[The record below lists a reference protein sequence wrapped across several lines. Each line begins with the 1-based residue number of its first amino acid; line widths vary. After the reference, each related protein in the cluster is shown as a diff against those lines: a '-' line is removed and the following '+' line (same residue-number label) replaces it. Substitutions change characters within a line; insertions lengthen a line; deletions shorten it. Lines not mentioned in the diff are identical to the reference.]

1 MKSRIDIRKLT
12 YLAMLTALV
21 VVLQLAIAPLI
32 GSLTGL
38 SPALVLV
45 PIMLGVA
52 AMGVG
57 GGAWLAFVFCF
68 IVLFDPTT
76 VPFLEFNPFLTVVL
90 VFAKGVGSAVAA
102 GFIFKLLSKKNK
114 ILGLAVAS
122 VSMPILN
129 TGIFVLG
136 CLLFFRELTGVGIYA
151 LFTSVN
157 FVIEL
162 VINLTLVPAIH
173 HLLEISGVLTGKS
186 NKQTNSKV
194 EVKVTTTVEVN
205 VEDSNA
211 DTTEN

>member
-1 MKSRIDIRKLT
+1 MKTRTSLDIRKLT

-21 VVLQLAIAPLI
+21 IVLQLAIAPLI

-52 AMGVG
+52 SMGIG

-76 VPFLEFNPFLTVVL
+76 VPFLEFNPVLTVLL
-90 VFAKGVGSAVAA
+90 VFAKGVGSAVVSAL
-102 GFIFKLLSKKNK
+102 IFKLVSKKNE
-114 ILGLAVAS
+114 ILALALAS
-122 VSMPILN
+122 VCMPILN
-129 TGIFVLG
+129 TGIFVVG

-151 LFTSVN
+151 LFTSLN

-173 HLLEISGVLTGKS
+173 HLLSVSGAFGTKKPRTAKASAVDS
-186 NKQTNSKV
+186 SVDNPDEV
-194 EVKVTTTVEVN
+194 E
-205 VEDSNA
+205 
-211 DTTEN
+211 

>member
-1 MKSRIDIRKLT
+1 MKNKIDIRKLT

-21 VVLQLAIAPLI
+21 IVLQLAIAPLI

-52 AMGVG
+52 AMGIG

-76 VPFLEFNPFLTVVL
+76 VPFLEFNPVLTVLL
-90 VFAKGVGSAVAA
+90 VFAKGVGSAVIAA
-102 GFIFKLLSKKNK
+102 LIFKLLEKKNK
-114 ILGLAVAS
+114 LLGLAIAS

-162 VINLTLVPAIH
+162 VINLTLVPAVH
-173 HLLEISGVLTGKS
+173 HLLTVSGLIKDNAKKPAPAAPDTP
-186 NKQTNSKV
+186 
-194 EVKVTTTVEVN
+194 
-205 VEDSNA
+205 DSN
-211 DTTEN
+211 E